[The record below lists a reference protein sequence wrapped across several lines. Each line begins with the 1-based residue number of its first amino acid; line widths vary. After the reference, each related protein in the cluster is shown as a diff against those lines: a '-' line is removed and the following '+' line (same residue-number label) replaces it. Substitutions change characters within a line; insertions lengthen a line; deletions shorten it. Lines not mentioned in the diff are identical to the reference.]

1 MNAHPLNSLLRG
13 YQPGNADDH
22 RRGLRELI
30 QKICL
35 LGLWRGTFFEHAA
48 FYGGTALRMLY
59 GLDRWSE
66 DLDFSLLEE
75 KRDFRLEAWLNY
87 VRQELEAWG
96 IKAEVDISEKKA
108 SQIESAFI
116 KANTLKTL
124 IDLKI
129 PRSELSRL
137 HRDEVS
143 SVKFELDPHPP
154 CGFDS
159 ESRFLLEPIPFSV
172 RVMSLSDLFAGKMH
186 AVLARGWASRVKGR
200 DWYDLIWF
208 VRGGIPINLAH
219 LEARLK
225 QSGHL
230 EQEKSLDADS
240 FRALLR
246 DRIAR
251 IDFAQ
256 AKQDV
261 LPFIIDPAALQNWSK
276 ELYYDLVEQVKIRT
290 R

>member
-1 MNAHPLNSLLRG
+1 MNHHPLNSLLQS
-13 YQPGNADDH
+13 QPARNTGEL
-22 RRGLRELI
+22 RRSLREAI

-35 LGLWRGTFFEHAA
+35 LGLWRGAFFEHAA
-48 FYGGTALRMLY
+48 FYGGTALRMLH

-75 KRDFRLEAWLNY
+75 KPDFRLEAWLNF

-96 IKAEVDISEKKA
+96 ISAEVDLSGKKA

-124 IDLKI
+124 ITLDI
-129 PRSELSRL
+129 PPSELVRL

-154 CGFDS
+154 CGFAS
-159 ESRFLLEPIPFSV
+159 QNLFLLEPIPFSV
-172 RVMSLSDLFAGKMH
+172 RVMSLPDLFAGKMH

-208 VRGGIPINLAH
+208 VRQGTTLNLAH
-219 LEARLK
+219 LEARLQ

-230 EQEKSLDADS
+230 DLDISLDADS
-240 FRALLR
+240 FRSLLR
-246 DRIAR
+246 DRIAQTGF
-251 IDFAQ
+251 DQ

-261 LPFIIDPAALQNWSK
+261 LPFIPDPAALHYWSP
-276 ELYYDLVEQVKIRT
+276 ELFNSLVERIRLA
-290 R
+290 

>member
-1 MNAHPLNSLLRG
+1 MNAHPLSSLLRG
-13 YQPGNADDH
+13 YQSGNADDH

-75 KRDFRLEAWLNY
+75 KPDFRLEAWLNY

-143 SVKFELDPHPP
+143 SVKFELDPQPP

-172 RVMSLSDLFAGKMH
+172 RVMSLPDLFAGKMH

-208 VRGGIPINLAH
+208 VRSGIPLNLAH

-230 EQEKSLDADS
+230 EQEKPLDADS
-240 FRALLR
+240 FRTLLR
-246 DRIAR
+246 DRIGR

-261 LPFIIDPAALQNWSK
+261 LPFIPDPAALQNWSK
-276 ELYYDLVEQVKIRT
+276 ELFYDLVERIKQD
-290 R
+290 

>member
-1 MNAHPLNSLLRG
+1 MNTHPLHSLLNG
-13 YQPGNADDH
+13 YEPGNADGY
-22 RRGLRELI
+22 RRGLREAI

-75 KRDFRLEAWLNY
+75 KPDFRLKAYLNS

-96 IKAEVDISEKKA
+96 IKAEVDVAEKKA

-129 PRSELSRL
+129 PSTELTRL

-172 RVMSLSDLFAGKMH
+172 RVMSLPDLFAGKMH
-186 AVLARGWASRVKGR
+186 AVLARGWTSRVKGR

-208 VRGGIPINLAH
+208 VRNGTPLNLAH

-230 EQEKSLDADS
+230 GLESSLDAVS
-240 FRALLR
+240 FQTLLR
-246 DRIAR
+246 DRIAEV
-251 IDFAQ
+251 DFIQ
-256 AKQDV
+256 ARQDV
-261 LPFIIDPAALQNWSK
+261 QPFVPNPAALQNWSQ
-276 ELYYDLVEQVKIRT
+276 ELFSDLVERIKLG
-290 R
+290 

>member
-1 MNAHPLNSLLRG
+1 MNHHPLNSLLQS
-13 YQPGNADDH
+13 QPARNTGEL
-22 RRGLRELI
+22 RRSLREAI

-35 LGLWRGTFFEHAA
+35 LGLWRGAVFEHAA
-48 FYGGTALRMLY
+48 FYGGTALRMLH

-75 KRDFRLEAWLNY
+75 KPDFRLEAWLNF

-96 IKAEVDISEKKA
+96 ISAEVDLSGKKA

-124 IDLKI
+124 ITLDI
-129 PRSELSRL
+129 PPSELVRL

-154 CGFDS
+154 CGFAS
-159 ESRFLLEPIPFSV
+159 QNLFLLEPIPFSV
-172 RVMSLSDLFAGKMH
+172 RVMSLPDLFAGKMH

-208 VRGGIPINLAH
+208 VRQEIPLKLAH
-219 LEARLK
+219 LEARLQ

-230 EQEKSLDADS
+230 DLDISLDADS
-240 FRALLR
+240 FRSLLR
-246 DRIAR
+246 DRIAQTGF
-251 IDFAQ
+251 DQ

-261 LPFIIDPAALQNWSK
+261 LPFVPDPAALQNWSP
-276 ELYYDLVEQVKIRT
+276 ELFNSLVERIRLA
-290 R
+290 

>member
-1 MNAHPLNSLLRG
+1 MRG
-13 YQPGNADDH
+13 YEAGNADDH
-22 RRGLRELI
+22 RRRLRELM

-48 FYGGTALRMLY
+48 LYGGTALRMLY

-75 KRDFRLEAWLNY
+75 KPDFRLKSYLRY

-96 IKAEVDISEKKA
+96 IKAEVDISEKKT
-108 SQIESAFI
+108 SPIESAFI

-129 PRSELSRL
+129 PSSQLNRL
-137 HRDEVS
+137 HRDELS
-143 SVKFELDPHPP
+143 SVKFEIDPHPP
-154 CGFDS
+154 CGFES
-159 ESRFLLEPIPFSV
+159 ENRFLLDPIPFSV
-172 RVMSLSDLFAGKMH
+172 RVMSLPDLFAGKMH

-208 VRGGIPINLAH
+208 VRSGAHLNLPH

-230 EQEKSLDADS
+230 KQIPSLDAES
-240 FRALLR
+240 FRTLLR

-251 IDFAQ
+251 VDFIQ
-256 AKQDV
+256 AKHDV
-261 LPFIIDPAALQNWSK
+261 LPFAPDPAALQNWSK
-276 ELYYDLVEQVKIRT
+276 ELFADLVERIKLD
-290 R
+290 

>member
-1 MNAHPLNSLLRG
+1 MNAHPLNSFLRG
-13 YQPGNADDH
+13 SQPGNTGDH
-22 RRGLRELI
+22 RRKLRELI

-75 KRDFRLEAWLNY
+75 KPDFRLGDWLNP

-96 IKAEVDISEKKA
+96 IKAEVDLYEKKA
-108 SQIESAFI
+108 SQSESAFI
-116 KANTLKTL
+116 KANTLKIL

-129 PRSELSRL
+129 PSSELSRL

-143 SVKFELDPHPP
+143 SVCFELDPHPP
-154 CGFDS
+154 CGFES

-172 RVMSLSDLFAGKMH
+172 RVMSLPDLFAGKMH

-208 VRGGIPINLAH
+208 VRSGATLNLDH

-230 EQEKSLDADS
+230 EQERSLDAVS

-246 DRIAR
+246 ARIGR

-261 LPFIIDPAALQNWSK
+261 LPFITDPAALQNWSK
-276 ELYYDLVEQVKIRT
+276 ELFQDLLTIITLQ
-290 R
+290 

>member
-1 MNAHPLNSLLRG
+1 MNHHPLNSLLQS
-13 YQPGNADDH
+13 QPARNTGEL
-22 RRGLRELI
+22 RRSLREAI

-35 LGLWRGTFFEHAA
+35 LGLWRGAFFEHAA
-48 FYGGTALRMLY
+48 FYGGTALRMLH

-75 KRDFRLEAWLNY
+75 KPDFRLEAWLNF

-96 IKAEVDISEKKA
+96 ISAEVDLSGKKA

-124 IDLKI
+124 ITLDI
-129 PRSELSRL
+129 PPSELVRL

-154 CGFDS
+154 CGFAS
-159 ESRFLLEPIPFSV
+159 QNLFLLEPIPFSV
-172 RVMSLSDLFAGKMH
+172 RVMSLPDLFAGKMH

-208 VRGGIPINLAH
+208 VRQGTTLNLAH
-219 LEARLK
+219 LEARLQ

-230 EQEKSLDADS
+230 DLDISLDADS
-240 FRALLR
+240 FRSLLR
-246 DRIAR
+246 DRIAQTGF
-251 IDFAQ
+251 DQ

-261 LPFIIDPAALQNWSK
+261 LPFIPDPAALHNWSP
-276 ELYYDLVEQVKIRT
+276 ELFNSLVERIRLA
-290 R
+290 

>member
-1 MNAHPLNSLLRG
+1 MNANPLHTLLRG
-13 YQPGNADDH
+13 NQTRNSDEL
-22 RRGLRELI
+22 RRNLREAI

-35 LGLWRGTFFEHAA
+35 LGLWRGAFFEHAA
-48 FYGGTALRMLY
+48 FYGGTALQVLY

-66 DLDFSLLEE
+66 NLDFSLLVE
-75 KRDFRLEAWLNY
+75 KPDFSLEAYLNH

-96 IKAEVDISEKKA
+96 IAANVDLSPNKA
-108 SQIESAFI
+108 SRIESAFI

-124 IDLKI
+124 IELEI
-129 PRSELSRL
+129 PPSELGRL

-154 CGFDS
+154 CGFS
-159 ESRFLLEPIPFSV
+159 TQGCFLLEPIPFSV
-172 RVMSLSDLFAGKMH
+172 RVMDLPDLFAGKMH

-208 VRGGIPINLAH
+208 VREGHTLNLAH
-219 LEARLK
+219 LEARLI
-225 QSGHL
+225 QSGHWD
-230 EQEKSLDADS
+230 QETPLDADS

-246 DRIAR
+246 DRINQTSF
-251 IDFAQ
+251 DQ

-261 LPFIIDPAALQNWSK
+261 LPFIPDSAALQNWSA
-276 ELYYDLVEQVKIRT
+276 ELFESLVERIKLG
-290 R
+290 